1 MDFRRACR
9 AQVTSIVIIAL
20 MLAISSVSI
29 GSSRGE
35 AEQGLRQVRSFEGGN
50 AYRTGDDI
58 YWVLELGGSWL
69 QMGRQYGGLVKEEL
83 RRFHDEIT
91 EDLTARGMGY
101 DAQLAN
107 AKELDAAFG
116 AHIGD
121 LVKGI
126 SETSGLSE
134 EEVRVLNAG
143 MCNLSMMAMQVEMP
157 GSCSGIA
164 AWGPYTPDG
173 SLVFGRNWDIDRKSM
188 AGYMEYLSVVAFN
201 PEEGNSFANVH
212 PLGNLYLETGIN
224 DKGAFIEL
232 NNGMASD
239 PGYVIGLE
247 DTVSVLVSALNECG
261 TVEEAV
267 DYLVSRPA
275 DMSYIIQ
282 VADEDVCMS
291 VERATFG
298 SRIRA
303 CEQEGVIA
311 AYNNFIPPY
320 PEEWAGKVADPPAR
334 EEDPRYENLI
344 GLANSDRFFGKLD
357 VEGMKELMGI
367 GVGEGGA
374 VHAGTVLQVVA
385 SLGQMSLWI
394 RGLDHSDWQEV
405 RLEGLFGRQ

>member
-1 MDFRRACR
+1 M
-9 AQVTSIVIIAL
+9 
-20 MLAISSVSI
+20 
-29 GSSRGE
+29 
-35 AEQGLRQVRSFEGGN
+35 
-50 AYRTGDDI
+50 
-58 YWVLELGGSWL
+58 
-69 QMGRQYGGLVKEEL
+69 
-83 RRFHDEIT
+83 
-91 EDLTARGMGY
+91 
-101 DAQLAN
+101 
-107 AKELDAAFG
+107 
-116 AHIGD
+116 
-121 LVKGI
+121 
-126 SETSGLSE
+126 
-134 EEVRVLNAG
+134 
-143 MCNLSMMAMQVEMP
+143 
-157 GSCSGIA
+157 
-164 AWGPYTPDG
+164 
-173 SLVFGRNWDIDRKSM
+173 
-188 AGYMEYLSVVAFN
+188 
-201 PEEGNSFANVH
+201 
-212 PLGNLYLETGIN
+212 
-224 DKGAFIEL
+224 
-232 NNGMASD
+232 
-239 PGYVIGLE
+239 
-247 DTVSVLVSALNECG
+247 
-261 TVEEAV
+261 
-267 DYLVSRPA
+267 SRPA

-405 RLEGLFGRQ
+405 RLEGLFGRR